1 MLSDYKTLL
10 VYGLTKEEIQ
20 KIALKTERVTEVT
33 ADMGNTK
40 IIDILNRVKKNVSE
54 TELPDEKVIIFN
66 KYTDSEIQKKVKF
79 IRNRIDNPV
88 LAVVTPTSINWTFK
102 DLLEHLIAER
112 EFYKNQEGWKKWAEL
127 GKKLKK
133 QEQVLI

>member
-20 KIALKTERVTEVT
+20 KIALKTERVAEITT
-33 ADMGNTK
+33 DMADTK
-40 IIDILNRVKKNVSE
+40 IVDILNRVKKDASHAN
-54 TELPDEKVIIFN
+54 LPDEKVIIFN

-79 IRNRIDNPV
+79 IRNKIDNPV
-88 LAVVTPTSINWTFK
+88 LAVVTPTSMNWTFK

-112 EFYKNQEGWKKWAEL
+112 EFYKNQEG
-127 GKKLKK
+127 
-133 QEQVLI
+133 